1 MRKRESGR
9 RTGGALM
16 ALAVASGAMILA
28 LGGCGQSGPLY
39 LPKKSSLSASAP
51 SPVSVAL
58 AVAGRRTPD
67 AGRRTPVGGRGESG
81 TLRSRLNISETEFC

>member
-9 RTGGALM
+9 RTGGAVL

-39 LPKKSSLSASAP
+39 LPKKSSPSASAP
-51 SPVSVAL
+51 STKSVAF
-58 AVAGRRTPD
+58 AVAGRWWAVGATQ
-67 AGRRTPVGGRGESG
+67 GRFAPG
-81 TLRSRLNISETEFC
+81 